1 MCGSKWYSSFGLSSN
16 RGSTTL
22 TPTSRRGWCKI
33 VEQLLFNYADVQES
47 LLGVL
52 IDMRCDIEVA
62 LLKLTGPEQ
71 ELAYSV
77 MSQGEGA
84 LLSGA
89 ALEPGEWHSVVHKL
103 AYILNVEGT
112 G

>member
-1 MCGSKWYSSFGLSSN
+1 VVQQFWFELESGEYDPYPDFEE
-16 RGSTTL
+16 RVVHYA
-22 TPTSRRGWCKI
+22 PKI